1 MKGYIDGI
9 DFYNL
14 PVQKYYAPP
23 KSWDEKKIKEVTT
36 SRIFSGEWWGSRKRD
51 GAYYLFCKD
60 EDGNMYLRGRSKS
73 VSGEYLDKIDWV
85 PHLMPFFESLDNG
98 TCLIGELYL
107 KSNEQAKST
116 TSIMNCLKE
125 KAIKRQEKEPLIY
138 YVFDVLA
145 WDGVSL
151 IDKVQAI
158 DRFGVYLNLLAGKR
172 SDAEYVEFAK
182 YYSGKELWNQLQ
194 EILEEG
200 GEGVVITEQ
209 NSYYQPDKRPSKQC
223 LKVKKE
229 LQETID
235 CVLMGVNPPTKVYT
249 GKEIETWPYWFNE
262 YTNEKIV
269 RNDTKE
275 FEETGTTTYKLYL
288 DGGPVIPVTKNW
300 FNGWAGSFKLG
311 AYKDGKLVEIGN
323 LSGVTDEMKENWKNY
338 VGKVCVITAME
349 IMDNAQGG
357 KGLRHPRFVEMRT
370 DKRPEECLYEQIE

>member
-1 MKGYIDGI
+1 M
-9 DFYNL
+9 L
-14 PVQKYYAPP
+14 
-23 KSWDEKKIKEVTT
+23 EKLT
-36 SRIFSGEWWGSRKRD
+36 
-51 GAYYLFCKD
+51 
-60 EDGNMYLRGRSKS
+60 
-73 VSGEYLDKIDWV
+73 
-85 PHLMPFFESLDNG
+85 
-98 TCLIGELYL
+98 
-107 KSNEQAKST
+107 
-116 TSIMNCLKE
+116 
-125 KAIKRQEKEPLIY
+125 
-138 YVFDVLA
+138 
-145 WDGVSL
+145 
-151 IDKVQAI
+151 
-158 DRFGVYLNLLAGKR
+158 
-172 SDAEYVEFAK
+172 
-182 YYSGKELWNQLQ
+182 
-194 EILEEG
+194 EIIRE
-200 GEGVVITEQ
+200 
-209 NSYYQPDKRPSKQC
+209 
-223 LKVKKE
+223 
-229 LQETID
+229 
-235 CVLMGVNPPTKVYT
+235 YT